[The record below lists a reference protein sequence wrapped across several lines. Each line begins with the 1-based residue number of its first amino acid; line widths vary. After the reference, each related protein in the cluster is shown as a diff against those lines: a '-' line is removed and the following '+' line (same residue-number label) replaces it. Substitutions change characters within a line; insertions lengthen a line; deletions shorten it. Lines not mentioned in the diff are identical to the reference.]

1 MIINNKLT
9 TNFIIIVCLWS
20 IILTGCSLSNSVTP
34 TPTSY
39 IPPLVVTVVVTPTPA
54 KIAPKD
60 DIKTSSN
67 NGALLNLG
75 PNSISEIV
83 KMVTPWVVTISTE
96 TEVRGF
102 FSNFDEGGAG
112 SGFIV
117 RNDGYIV
124 TNWHVV
130 ENADDIKVHLPDGQS
145 YDAKIAGRDP
155 VTDIAVLKIPAMNLP
170 SADIVETKNTNVG
183 DWVMTIG
190 NALAL
195 KGGPTVTLGIVSGLG
210 RSINTKRGQFYG
222 LIQTDAAVNV
232 GNSGGPMVNMK
243 GEVIGINQATLR
255 QAEGISFAASITVA
269 GPVIKSLIE
278 NGVVIRPR
286 IGLIGRDMTSTLSTR
301 YGIGVSE
308 GVIIT
313 NISRSGPAFTAGL
326 EIGDVITKIDAIPT
340 TDLAEFLTTLWSYE
354 VNAQITVEFVR
365 GIETKTAVIKLAKR
379 LS

>member
-1 MIINNKLT
+1 MI
-9 TNFIIIVCLWS
+9 
-20 IILTGCSLSNSVTP
+20 
-34 TPTSY
+34 
-39 IPPLVVTVVVTPTPA
+39 VTVVVTPTPA

-60 DIKTSSN
+60 DLKTSSN

-102 FSNFDEGGAG
+102 FSNFDEDGAG
-112 SGFIV
+112 SGFVV

-170 SADIVETKNTNVG
+170 SADIVGTKNTNVG

-243 GEVIGINQATLR
+243 GEVIGINQATLK

-354 VNAQITVEFVR
+354 VNDQITVEFVR